1 MDEYD
6 ESKAIIAAFET
17 ANSRDSI
24 HLVSHAAHHVQLRPG
39 QPCPT
44 CGRKVPMTGAE
55 RQRRWRARRLKMRKD
70 FYAKTTQAGMKAAGL
85 S

>member
-1 MDEYD
+1 MAEAYIMDR
-6 ESKAIIAAFET
+6 FEFEKLDRLT
-17 ANSRDSI
+17 G
-24 HLVSHAAHHVQLRPG
+24 LVPG

-55 RQRRWRARRLKMRKD
+55 RQRRWRARRLRMRKD
-70 FYAKTTQAGMKAAGL
+70 FYAKTTHAGMKAAGL